1 MARSKLRPK
10 HGSFR
15 RRQTIAKSR
24 SQGRNAGASD
34 SSGLRPP
41 DPIVDTIYVQTGS
54 TNAVGQPQTN
64 TLLETQ
70 SSEARLI
77 RVRVNE
83 QHQIYSA
90 DDTTGTKNTSPASP
104 VLFRGPLSGFTSL
117 IHMSMQRDIIYF
129 DQPIN
134 VSPSEPEAASIN
146 SDLWPITKIAINIDR
161 VRSIDIETL
170 KLSVKNEDLSNLI
183 LVISS
188 DKAYARE
195 EKEKPDDWGFKHV
208 PESAISRRDVR
219 RHERGLKVVDTF
231 SVGRV
236 HMIEYEFVLEAGA
249 RTE

>member
-1 MARSKLRPK
+1 MARSKLRPR
-10 HGSFR
+10 HGSCR

-24 SQGRNAGASD
+24 SQNRNAGASD
-34 SSGLRPP
+34 SSG

-54 TNAVGQPQTN
+54 PNPGSQPQTN

-70 SSEARLI
+70 FSEAHEARLI

-90 DDTTGTKNTSPASP
+90 DDATGTKNTSPASP

-117 IHMSMQRDIIYF
+117 IHMSMHRDIIYF

-134 VSPSEPEAASIN
+134 VSPSEPEVASVD

-161 VRSIDIETL
+161 IRSIDIETL
-170 KLSVKNEDLSNLI
+170 KLSVKNEALSNLI